1 MTIKKISVFCGAHLG
16 KSPDYKIAAEQIGKM
31 MAEKD
36 LEVIFGGGNVG
47 LMKVVADTAVDNGGR
62 ATGITLK
69 SLHEFELTNPNIDET
84 IITYSLF
91 ERKEKFLDMSDAFIV
106 LPGGVGSMDEL
117 LEVMV
122 SNQLG
127 GINKPVGLLNING
140 YYDGFLSWLQHSV
153 DEEFV
158 SIENQNQIL
167 IHDDPKEL
175 LEMILLPLVGSS
187 KVLFPAAVPAE
198 ISTYP
203 LLSPVSFTFDI
214 LYQVFYY
221 LAFAVVNGDSAKAAK
236 T

>member
-16 KSPDYKIAAEQIGKM
+16 KSPDYKIAAQQIGKM
-31 MAEKD
+31 MAKRG

-47 LMKVVADTAVDNGGR
+47 LMKVVADTAIDNGGK

-69 SLHEFELTNPNIDET
+69 SLHEFELTNPNINET
-84 IITYSLF
+84 IITHSLF

-158 SIENQNQIL
+158 SIENQNQI
-167 IHDDPKEL
+167 IVNNDPKEL
-175 LEMILLPLVGSS
+175 LDMILSVEMPSS
-187 KVLFPAAVPAE
+187 DTWIERLNVDFSKIPR
-198 ISTYP
+198 
-203 LLSPVSFTFDI
+203 D
-214 LYQVFYY
+214 
-221 LAFAVVNGDSAKAAK
+221 
-236 T
+236 

>member
-16 KSPDYKIAAEQIGKM
+16 KSPDYQIAAEQIGKM

-47 LMKVVADTAVDNGGR
+47 LMKVVADTAVENGGR
-62 ATGITLK
+62 AIGITLK

-84 IITYSLF
+84 IITHSLF

-158 SIENQNQIL
+158 SIENQNQIAWFLEQEEGAAFVLEKEEILFSHQTQFDGFYAARL
-167 IHDDPKEL
+167 IRK
-175 LEMILLPLVGSS
+175 
-187 KVLFPAAVPAE
+187 
-198 ISTYP
+198 
-203 LLSPVSFTFDI
+203 
-214 LYQVFYY
+214 
-221 LAFAVVNGDSAKAAK
+221 VVNNIPK
-236 T
+236 TV

>member
-1 MTIKKISVFCGAHLG
+1 
-16 KSPDYKIAAEQIGKM
+16 
-31 MAEKD
+31 MAENG

-47 LMKVVADTAVDNGGR
+47 LMKVVADTAIENGGR

-69 SLHEFELTNPNIDET
+69 SLHEFELTNPNINET
-84 IITYSLF
+84 IITHSLF

-127 GINKPVGLLNING
+127 GINKPLGLLNING

-158 SIENQNQIL
+158 SLENQNQI
-167 IHDDPKEL
+167 IVNENPEVL
-175 LEMILLPLVGSS
+175 LEMILSAQMPSS
-187 KVLFPAAVPAE
+187 DTWIDRLNVDFPK
-198 ISTYP
+198 S
-203 LLSPVSFTFDI
+203 
-214 LYQVFYY
+214 
-221 LAFAVVNGDSAKAAK
+221 
-236 T
+236 